1 MSIPVIVPIL
11 RIKGIIVATNGILSK
26 NAEAIAALEGK
37 AHEHANKEEVL
48 DNITAQDLADVR
60 SAVQT
65 VSGVETTKTG
75 TDVAVTGISVDLL
88 KNGTATLVFDCGTA
102 STVL

>member
-1 MSIPVIVPIL
+1 MAGAIKTLQEEVIP
-11 RIKGIIVATNGILSK
+11 G
-26 NAEAIAALEGK
+26 LEGK

-75 TDVAVTGISVDLL
+75 TDVAVTGISVDLVE
-88 KNGTATLVFDCGTA
+88 KTAPLPWYSTA
-102 STVL
+102 VLLPPYSNPY